1 MITGCRSLAT
11 YYGFAGA
18 LWPFV
23 WNRTSL
29 PISRRDT
36 RQPEAAVLRGFDGAV
51 NGEQSLAKRT
61 LEDARKANTLN
72 GLGLVRAFRGQHPSP
87 SGGEDFT
94 ARRGNARVG
103 ARPKG

>member
-1 MITGCRSLAT
+1 MAFRVEPDVAAHFSPRHSATRSSGVA
-11 YYGFAGA
+11 
-18 LWPFV
+18 
-23 WNRTSL
+23 R
-29 PISRRDT
+29 
-36 RQPEAAVLRGFDGAV
+36 FDGAV

-61 LEDARKANTLN
+61 LEDARKANTLK